1 MTHTQSKKTGKRK
14 CTPKRPRYWIKQTNT
29 EQLLYFFLIINIF
42 KELKMQELKGYSLN
56 AKVRNLKKNKLYK
69 DSNENYRAVCVI
81 RI

>member
-1 MTHTQSKKTGKRK
+1 
-14 CTPKRPRYWIKQTNT
+14 
-29 EQLLYFFLIINIF
+29 
-42 KELKMQELKGYSLN
+42 MQELKGYSLN